1 MPTSQN
7 GIDFGSATDSGK
19 PVRASI
25 WNEDTNAKVLDCL
38 FNPTEYTFSRTNNWA
53 NEASMQVAVPLPT
66 FQGSQAMT
74 LEVRNLLFDT
84 YARAGRGDTPE
95 DVRTYTEKLFKLMNV
110 DPSTADSGKSTPA
123 RPPRVSFRCG
133 TFFSFKAVVTRMT
146 QRFTLFWDDGRP
158 VRAKVDVT
166 FQQVE
171 SEGTYPRQNPTSF
184 GLARKVRIVGPDD
197 TIDTIAYAE
206 YGDPSKWRLI
216 ADHNR
221 LDDPMR
227 LRPGQRLAIPRAT

>member
-1 MPTSQN
+1 VTDTQY
-7 GIDFGSATDSGK
+7 GIDFGAGTDSGK

-25 WNEDTNAKVLDCL
+25 WNEDTDAKVLDCL
-38 FNPTEYTFSRTNNWA
+38 FNPTEYTFARTNNWA
-53 NEASMQVAVPLPT
+53 NEPSMQADVPLPT
-66 FQGSQAMT
+66 FRGSQAMT
-74 LEVRNLLFDT
+74 LSVRNLLFDT
-84 YARAGRGDTPE
+84 YARVGRAETPE

-110 DPSTADSGKSTPA
+110 DPSTADTEKKTPP

-133 TFFSFKAVVTRMT
+133 TFFSFKSVVTSMT

-158 VRAKVDVT
+158 IRAKVDVT

-171 SEGTYPRQNPTSF
+171 SEGSYPPQNPTSL
-184 GLARKVRIVGPDD
+184 GLARKLRIVGPDD
-197 TIDTIAYAE
+197 TIDAIAYAE

-221 LDDPMR
+221 LDNPMR